1 MGAGLFLS
9 LSGAEIGKYILTK
22 TEVPDLKLM
31 QQLFDLV
38 THN

>member
-9 LSGAEIGKYILTK
+9 LSSSEIGKYILPK
-22 TEVPDLKLM
+22 TEVPDLKLV

-38 THN
+38 INN